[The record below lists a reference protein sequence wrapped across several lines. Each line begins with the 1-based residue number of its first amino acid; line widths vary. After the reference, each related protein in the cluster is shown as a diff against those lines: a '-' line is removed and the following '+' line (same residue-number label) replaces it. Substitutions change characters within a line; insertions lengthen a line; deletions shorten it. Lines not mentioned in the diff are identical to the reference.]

1 MARRLWMG
9 AAVFGSAIV
18 AGVAVAWLGTPADA
32 IAAGAAVASTA
43 VAVVTLR
50 WSGDE

>member
-9 AAVFGSAIV
+9 AGVFGSAVV

-32 IAAGAAVASTA
+32 

-50 WSGDE
+50 WGGDG